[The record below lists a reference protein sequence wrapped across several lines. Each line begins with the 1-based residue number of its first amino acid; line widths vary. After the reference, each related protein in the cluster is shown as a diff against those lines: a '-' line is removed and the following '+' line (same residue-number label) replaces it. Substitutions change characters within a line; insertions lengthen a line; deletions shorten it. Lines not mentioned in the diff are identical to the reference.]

1 MYHNDLYPQQI
12 SEDYGNCWCDTEL
25 NSLFR
30 DLFGNCYEDTHD
42 YYKPHHR
49 RKMEF
54 GRVWQNDEYTGGLA
68 ETLVLYRDGDIDKE
82 VYQEQVKRFKQKW
95 LKRNDKDIVNFYVDH
110 MEGVI
115 DGMRKTVIDE
125 IKRYSD
131 QGR

>member
-1 MYHNDLYPQQI
+1 MYYGDLSPWMV
-12 SEDYGNCWCDTEL
+12 SEKYGDYWQDAEL

-30 DLFGNCYEDTHD
+30 DLFGNNYEDVSE
-42 YYKPHHR
+42 YNRSNKSR

-54 GRVWQNDEYTGGLA
+54 GRVWRDDKYTGGLA
-68 ETLVLYRDGDIDKE
+68 ETLDLYREGDIDKE
-82 VYQEQVKRFKQKW
+82 TYLEQVKRFKRKW

-131 QGR
+131 